1 MLRLVLRRNRVR
13 LVVWL
18 LVLVGLFA
26 YVGVYYRDLFDT
38 QAALDDFAAL
48 SDTPSIRALTG
59 LAAAPATL
67 GGAVWTKIW
76 MTLVMTLAF
85 GVIFLVTRN
94 GRADEELA
102 RTELLRS
109 RMLGLHAYSV
119 MAWAVIA
126 GLCVAVGA
134 GVTLLSVAV
143 GLDPV
148 GTNTTG
154 SLVVGASV
162 TGLGLVALGVG
173 AVAGQMT
180 STARGANA
188 MGAVVFGVF
197 YVVRMVGDLGDG
209 RLTWLSPIGWGQQMQ
224 PWGANNWGPLL
235 LLVILAAALLAFAT
249 VLEARRDLGAGL
261 FPERAGRPS
270 APRSYASPLGLA
282 LRLQRGPIVG
292 WTLTILLSALLFGSV
307 VEAMTDLL
315 DDASSSAAAMLRG
328 TGLPALLSLLISMIA
343 MVTAVFALQSA
354 RPTTRLRQLINRTD
368 RVLAV
373 LHPPTAAHARIM
385 EKAGCE
391 AGFVGTGGV
400 VGAYTGLADVGTLT
414 MTECVQIAGWIAAAV
429 NFPVIMDGDT
439 GHGGIMAV
447 RRMVRECIRAGIA
460 GMRIDDQPIEGKRR
474 TQTPASRSCRSSRR
488 SPAIAPRST

>member
-209 RLTWLSPIGWGQQMQ
+209 RLTGCPQSVGDSRCSRG
-224 PWGANNWGPLL
+224 
-235 LLVILAAALLAFAT
+235 
-249 VLEARRDLGAGL
+249 
-261 FPERAGRPS
+261 GR
-270 APRSYASPLGLA
+270 
-282 LRLQRGPIVG
+282 
-292 WTLTILLSALLFGSV
+292 T
-307 VEAMTDLL
+307 
-315 DDASSSAAAMLRG
+315 
-328 TGLPALLSLLISMIA
+328 
-343 MVTAVFALQSA
+343 
-354 RPTTRLRQLINRTD
+354 
-368 RVLAV
+368 
-373 LHPPTAAHARIM
+373 
-385 EKAGCE
+385 
-391 AGFVGTGGV
+391 TGGP
-400 VGAYTGLADVGTLT
+400 
-414 MTECVQIAGWIAAAV
+414 CFCW
-429 NFPVIMDGDT
+429 
-439 GHGGIMAV
+439 
-447 RRMVRECIRAGIA
+447 
-460 GMRIDDQPIEGKRR
+460 
-474 TQTPASRSCRSSRR
+474 
-488 SPAIAPRST
+488 